1 MLLDVS
7 IPSDRTTSVK
17 MVEKLSKY
25 KDLEIEIRKMWQLKT
40 IIVSII
46 IGKLGLIKKDLISAG
61 INITEIQKI
70 SLLGSAHIL
79 RKILSIV

>member
-1 MLLDVS
+1 MFTMLLDVS

-46 IGKLGLIKKDLISAG
+46 TGKLGLIKKDLY
-61 INITEIQKI
+61 QK
-70 SLLGSAHIL
+70 SQL
-79 RKILSIV
+79 V